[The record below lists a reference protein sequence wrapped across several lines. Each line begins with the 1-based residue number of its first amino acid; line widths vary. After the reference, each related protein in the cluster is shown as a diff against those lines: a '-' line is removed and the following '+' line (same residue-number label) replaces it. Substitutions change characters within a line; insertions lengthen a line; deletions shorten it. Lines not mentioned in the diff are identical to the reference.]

1 MLVVTASEMA
11 ELDARTI
18 REAGIPGII
27 LMENAAQGAAAFF
40 LRHVPDLL
48 QRQITV
54 VAGSGNNAGDGF
66 AMARIFHSKGA
77 PVNVVCLS
85 SPEKLK
91 GDALTNFSI
100 IERIGIPVTV
110 WDETKDF
117 DTQWE
122 QVCRSGAVIDAILGT
137 GLKSVVK
144 GIYRKVIE
152 RLNSLSVPV
161 LSVDIPSGLDA
172 STGLPLGAAVK
183 ASATATFGFLK
194 IGCVIER
201 GPELTGRR
209 EIIDIGIPPG
219 IVEKSGFSR
228 WLLCPQLLSQWIDPR
243 SPSTHKGRAGHVCVL
258 SGSIGKTGAATLV
271 SLGAGRVG
279 AGLVTLFI
287 PESLNAILEVKLTE
301 TMTLPIPE
309 TPGHAPSCAAS
320 EILLDFLRGKQALA
334 MGPGISTSEDTAALV
349 KKLLLGSPCPI
360 VIDADAIT
368 AVSDDPAILRKA
380 MVPLV
385 LTPHPGEMA
394 RICHCS
400 VADIER
406 DRLESASKFSKEYGV
421 VLVLKGHRT
430 VVASPDGRLAIN
442 STGNPAMAGGGMGD
456 TLTGIIAG
464 LLAQG
469 FDPFRAACI
478 GVYIHGAACDRLFE
492 GVSTRGLL
500 ATDML
505 AEIPAVL
512 GVLENGEAK

>member
-1 MLVVTASEMA
+1 MLVVTAAEMA

-110 WDETKDF
+110 WDETQHF
-117 DTQWE
+117 DSQWE

-144 GIYRKVIE
+144 GIYREVIE

-201 GPELTGRR
+201 GPELTGRL
-209 EIIDIGIPPG
+209 EIIDIGIP
-219 IVEKSGFSR
+219 SR
-228 WLLCPQLLSQWIDPR
+228 HCCNFGLQPKAALSTTSFAVDRASQSINPQ
-243 SPSTHKGRAGHVCVL
+243 
-258 SGSIGKTGAATLV
+258 
-271 SLGAGRVG
+271 
-279 AGLVTLFI
+279 
-287 PESLNAILEVKLTE
+287 
-301 TMTLPIPE
+301 
-309 TPGHAPSCAAS
+309 
-320 EILLDFLRGKQALA
+320 
-334 MGPGISTSEDTAALV
+334 GPGRTR
-349 KKLLLGSPCPI
+349 
-360 VIDADAIT
+360 
-368 AVSDDPAILRKA
+368 LRSF
-380 MVPLV
+380 
-385 LTPHPGEMA
+385 
-394 RICHCS
+394 RF
-400 VADIER
+400 
-406 DRLESASKFSKEYGV
+406 DRQN
-421 VLVLKGHRT
+421 R
-430 VVASPDGRLAIN
+430 
-442 STGNPAMAGGGMGD
+442 GGD
-456 TLTGIIAG
+456 S
-464 LLAQG
+464 
-469 FDPFRAACI
+469 C
-478 GVYIHGAACDRLFE
+478 
-492 GVSTRGLL
+492 
-500 ATDML
+500 
-505 AEIPAVL
+505 
-512 GVLENGEAK
+512 